1 MYRLVCLVAVIWSV
15 NDYFYIA
22 GSLNAENL
30 HGDIWLNFS
39 LVALTE
45 LPAVF
50 VGTFLMGNYP
60 LQRHNQSEIATLCC
74 REAGP
79 ALGALR
85 LHGAGH
91 GAYPGLRPPGLL
103 APGCRHRPLH
113 HLQARQQRGLVH
125 HVGSGHGGDA
135 PTQSCLMC

>member
-60 LQRHNQSEIATLCC
+60 LQRHISVRDCHSLLQRGWA
-74 REAGP
+74 
-79 ALGALR
+79 
-85 LHGAGH
+85 GAGCTAAAWCWPRCLSWPASPWSPRTRLPSPPSPSPSSSSATWA
-91 GAYPGLRPPGLL
+91 GSSCGFRPW
-103 APGCRHRPLH
+103 R
-113 HLQARQQRGLVH
+113 
-125 HVGSGHGGDA
+125 
-135 PTQSCLMC
+135 